1 MTSAVLYWFQVSE
14 ACIMQIE
21 IDSADGIPIYLQLV
35 QQVRYLIA
43 TGRLQAGQQLPSV
56 RKLSEQLV
64 VNPNT
69 IAKAYREL
77 ELTGIVA
84 TRPGSG
90 VFVSE
95 TASPLAKK
103 EQHQLLLEKV
113 DHVILEARHLDI
125 NVEGVIQLVKQRAK
139 ALPAA

>member
-1 MTSAVLYWFQVSE
+1 MSFTSDVFLRVYE

-21 IDSADGIPIYLQLV
+21 IDSTDGIPIYLQLV
-35 QQVRYLIA
+35 QQVKYLIA

-56 RKLSEQLV
+56 RKLSDQLV

-95 TASPLAKK
+95 TASPLARK
-103 EQHQLLLEKV
+103 EQHLLLIDKV
-113 DHVILEARHLDI
+113 DNVILEARHLDI
-125 NVEGVIQLVKQRAK
+125 DVNGVIQLVKQRAK
-139 ALPAA
+139 VLPAA